1 MQRVNEYRFFE
12 LGAALER
19 LKDLK
24 QETLLWDAMFPCWET
39 QRTLQLL
46 LLDHAVSLRV
56 CRPVAG
62 KLLTQIATI
71 LPTPGTDSDP
81 NKPIGA
87 AAQGIG
93 SALAELRTVLEAE
106 CPTLEIYSV
115 SQKGAY
121 SMSQLIEQ
129 AEVLIPESTRQRLD
143 PEAIRDI
150 QQAGRCLAFK
160 LPTAA
165 GFHLFRAVESVMRV
179 LYDRVRGKLEKR
191 KKPSNWGGYV
201 DALKEAQMPSRIT
214 DLLDSIRQNYR
225 NPITHP
231 DATLSNDDA
240 IVLVP
245 LGVMAI
251 QKMVEAMPLDGSEE
265 RQQDATLAGIL
276 AATVPKLK

>member
-19 LKDLK
+19 LKDVK

-39 QRTLQLL
+39 QRTLRPLL
-46 LLDHAVSLRV
+46 VDPAVSLRV
-56 CRPVAG
+56 CRPAAE
-62 KLLTQIATI
+62 KLLAQIATI
-71 LPTPGTDSDP
+71 LPTLGTDSDP
-81 NKPIGA
+81 NKPIGPSA
-87 AAQGIG
+87 HGIS

-106 CPTLEIYSV
+106 CPTLEIYAV

-121 SMSQLIEQ
+121 SMSQLIEK

-143 PEAIRDI
+143 REAIQDI
-150 QQAGRCLAFK
+150 QQAGRCLAFE

-179 LYDRVRGKLEKR
+179 LYDRVKDKLQKR

-201 DALKEAQMPSRIT
+201 DALKEAQVASRIT

-225 NPITHP
+225 NPISHP
-231 DATLSNDDA
+231 DATLTNDDA

-251 QKMVEAMPLDGSEE
+251 QKMVEAMPSDSPEE
-265 RQQDATLAGIL
+265 GKQDATLARIL
-276 AATVPKLK
+276 ATSVPKPT